1 MKDLEK
7 AKKKAEDADELAF
20 YERLCEIITEAFKAE
35 GN

>member
-7 AKKKAEDADELAF
+7 ARKKAEDADELAF
-20 YERLCEIITEAFKAE
+20 YERLGEIITEAFKAE